1 MTFDN
6 IFDAY
11 KEAILA
17 SVDNRDYSKVEILNT
32 SMKLLSE
39 SLTSQPVTVA
49 ISAPKAKI
57 KTTDTNSPALSTKQ
71 IEDFVLGLLFKKGRI
86 NSTTASNLFYINFK
100 DTFTAYDYFLNSKG
114 EPRWKNRFWSVTSNL
129 RKSGVLMPNKGKYVN
144 HYSLNLN
151 NTVAE
156 N

>member
-39 SLTSQPVTVA
+39 SLTSQPITVA
-49 ISAPKAKI
+49 IPAPKAKI
-57 KTTDTNSPALSTKQ
+57 KTIDANSSALSTKQ
-71 IEDFVLGLLFKKGRI
+71 IEDFVLGLLYKKGRI
-86 NSTTASNLFYINFK
+86 NSTDASNLFYITFK
-100 DTFTAYDYFLNSKG
+100 DSFTPYDYFLSVKG

-129 RKSGVLMPNKGKYVN
+129 RKSGVLMPNKGRYVN